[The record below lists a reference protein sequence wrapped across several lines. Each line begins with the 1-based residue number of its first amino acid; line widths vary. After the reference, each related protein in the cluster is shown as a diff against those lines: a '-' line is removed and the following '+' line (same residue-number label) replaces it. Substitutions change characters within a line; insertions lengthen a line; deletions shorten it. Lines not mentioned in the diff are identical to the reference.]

1 MLFILGCTH
10 IAEDKQ
16 HNSKFVFGTLITV
29 QASHHMKILL
39 FTVGLVTLC
48 LLLVLVL

>member
-16 HNSKFVFGTLITV
+16 HNSKFVFGALITV
-29 QASHHMKILL
+29 QASHHMKML
-39 FTVGLVTLC
+39 FTVGLVTLR

>member
-29 QASHHMKILL
+29 QASHHVKMLL
-39 FTVGLVTLC
+39 TVGFVTLC